1 MRQVIGLLVLLCL
14 VLILLLALLHLIARL
29 HVNRLLQNLFK
40 DIALALFIFLS
51 ERSAGAAD
59 GFFKLV
65 LLMGFVLSLLLGRAN
80 SLVALEFHVEDLLLL
95 LLFLRFLIFVL
106 ADVVHLGVGVA
117 NEVRPDI
124 RVGFGRDLALLVV
137 VENCNF
143 SLLVL

>member
-1 MRQVIGLLVLLCL
+1 MRQVIGLLVLLSL
-14 VLILLLALLHLIARL
+14 VLILLLALLHLVARL
-29 HVNRLLQNLFK
+29 HVNRFLQNLVE
-40 DIALALFIFLS
+40 DLAFMLFERHTVFTDVIFN
-51 ERSAGAAD
+51 
-59 GFFKLV
+59 LV
-65 LLMGFVLSLLLGRAN
+65 LFVPLFFLGLIFGIAN
-80 SLVALEFHVEDLLLL
+80 ALVALEFHVEDLLLL

-106 ADVVHLGVGVA
+106 SDVVHLSVGVA